1 MKTKLMAIVLCILM
15 LVQPTMAIGMVG
27 MESAEEIVTIIPEEV
42 QEEATQ
48 EAEVMGDI
56 PEMADNV
63 LFWDDFENRE
73 VGDINTTAG
82 GGVNLYPVYV
92 KSGAAAVSKDTRL
105 GKTDG
110 GAYTDSTTGAVY
122 KGNAKWDFVEDAE
135 HGKVVKIGAFNGNN
149 NDIGFDLNSIDFSEP
164 GIYKFYFEMKQEL
177 GSKDILDTD
186 GVTVLA
192 TATSTGV
199 NGCWGQTYFN
209 GVSNGSFQNPMVS
222 ATNTKNNLGN
232 WFPVVFTYI
241 VTGNPDGT
249 ITTRK
254 ESTGDNWTP
263 DGITTAAG
271 EGVTRLRNYFNYTPA
286 KTGYGYFYLDDIKL
300 TYDAAATVTYKNE
313 AGATLMTEKPVPG
326 TYELATKAELGTSY
340 YPAYF
345 IDGEE
350 YIANKITLE
359 AGQEL
364 TVTVKPN
371 SRLFYEGFETGFE
384 LNTPLK
390 VPHTAETS
398 YTRAKLNGTFLREGR
413 TEYVESGDESV
424 SADGTIYSNQNWT
437 VVEQAS
443 GNKALKI
450 TAQKGRYDS
459 AGLKFQQLDISKA
472 GTYILSF
479 DAAEVEGSGGTWGD
493 GQGSTEFGQP
503 SLGGVVA
510 NAEAYKHI
518 EYTIVATDNGDGTFN
533 YTMTNNTN
541 STTKTYSNVAPVTK
555 ARQVVYFSVSSTT
568 GNLEVYID
576 NIEFIYG
583 QAVNVTYT
591 DKAGTTLTTVASVQ
605 GKDIVLKSSTVGYNY
620 AAQYTIDGKV
630 YYEGETYKVPAD
642 STGVTIKVE
651 RFSWANR
658 PAEVPANAIFYENF
672 DHTGTLATVLSP
684 MTWFD
689 DTYFT
694 HTVPTFGSYG
704 GARVYDTFQGKN
716 VMKITN
722 SSQYHGVRMSE
733 IDLNKPGKYTA
744 TFHAYID
751 TPNGVGVKSD
761 GVTPHYE
768 STANWYD
775 PSSTVLSGTGSNFA
789 ASGKLHGQWNDFTTS
804 VIVNETDGV
813 LTVGTK
819 TIDYVDNLLWY
830 MNWNTTSATKIAN
843 IYIDYA
849 YITYN
854 DPVKVTVLGMNGET
868 LKTYDAYQNDKVWL
882 PYVGGVYAYNGNTYE
897 SGSDFAIP
905 ADAQGE
911 IVLRGT
917 RAPMPSTVPANTVL
931 YEDFQNRVVGD
942 NIASSPVKYTTE
954 AFDGSKIYNVGD
966 GSRESAKYEYAPD
979 DNKNVTMKIV
989 ATSMYGSG
997 VYVDIPNDI
1006 PTGKYTVVNH
1016 FWVDNDELDAND
1028 VDGDGNT
1035 TEYLHSISEWCR
1047 VWYAAA
1053 ADGDDGYI
1061 GASVTEIFDTADTRK
1076 TWNEYSFDF
1085 EVYEEDGVKY
1095 VGMYSNDSRTYETH
1109 ALVGQDLYIKLH
1121 NTVGNS
1127 ASGSVAFYHDD
1138 VYITYEAP
1146 VEISFVDENGESFAF
1161 TQDYNNMGTYTL
1173 PYAEEMGIDYLVEF
1187 VGEDGKTYYPG
1198 MTYTFEEAI
1207 TAAEFVVKK
1216 TNVILFE
1223 EYDGSGDTQPTYK
1236 AGHLVEDASLPA
1248 GSVKGHKSFVWQNRT
1263 SGSTQYVLQDLKLDT
1278 PGVYTFTADC
1288 TLEVTGGTVPASYV
1302 QVAFQHSSWSAMRP
1316 RIDLTEE
1323 KPYTQ
1328 ISGTLTVTE
1337 GEDGQLYFH
1346 HSGNGT
1352 KKLVSDYE
1360 ATNYHVFGMKVGFD
1374 MGTYPEGTADADK
1387 KKYGLRF
1394 ENFKVT
1400 FDEYA
1405 PVNTGKASY
1414 RELNADNQGGPE
1426 GIRFAAYVTNGQRTL
1441 ASEYGFVVTRKSM
1454 LTTDGVTDY
1463 TKLNLKGIDS
1473 VSATVTTTGKNSDGV
1488 TVVAAAAYNGTV
1500 DRVYVQ
1506 DGKVFGLQ
1514 GLYDTFFTAVLY
1526 GLDTDLKK
1534 SEVFVARPYAKIDG
1548 IYYYG
1553 DCHETSYND
1562 VKSAADAANA

>member
-27 MESAEEIVTIIPEEV
+27 MESAEEIVTTIPEQE
-42 QEEATQ
+42 QEEAAQ

-63 LFWDDFENRE
+63 LFWDDFESRE

-92 KSGAAAVSKDTRL
+92 KSGAAAVSGNTRL

-110 GAYTDSTTGAVY
+110 GAYTDTATGVKY
-122 KGNAKWDFVEDAE
+122 SGNAKWDFVEDAE

-199 NGCWGQTYFN
+199 NGCWGQTQFTDNTYPSFN
-209 GVSNGSFQNPMVS
+209 NPMVS

-232 WFPVVFTYI
+232 WFPVVYTYI

-249 ITTRK
+249 VTTRK
-254 ESTGDNWTP
+254 ESTGDPTWTP
-263 DGITTAAG
+263 DGVTMAAG
-271 EGVTRLRNYFNYTPA
+271 VGVKRLRNYFNFTPA
-286 KTGYGYFYLDDIKL
+286 KTAYGYLYLDDIKL
-300 TYDAAATVTYKNE
+300 TYDAAATVTYKNA
-313 AGATLMTEKPVPG
+313 AGETLMTEKPVPG

-371 SRLFYEGFETGFE
+371 SRLFYEGFEIGFE
-384 LNTPLK
+384 LNKPLK
-390 VPHTAETS
+390 VPYTAETS
-398 YTRAKLNGTFLREGR
+398 STRAKLNGTFLREGR
-413 TEYVESGDESV
+413 TEYVESGDENK

-479 DAAEVEGSGGTWGD
+479 DAAEVDGSGGTWGD

-503 SLGGVVA
+503 TLGGVVA

-541 STTKTYSNVAPVTK
+541 STTKTYSSVAPVTS
-555 ARQVVYFSVSSTT
+555 ARQVIYFSVSSTT
-568 GNLEVYID
+568 GNVEIYID
-576 NIEFIYG
+576 NIEFTYG

-591 DKAGTTLTTVASVQ
+591 DKDDATLTTVASVQ
-605 GKDIVLKSSTVGYNY
+605 GQNIVLKSSTVGYNY

-672 DHTGTLATVLSP
+672 DYTGTLATVLSP

-704 GARVYDTFQGKN
+704 GTRVYDTFQGKN

-722 SSQYHGVRMSE
+722 SSQYHGVRMSNLL
-733 IDLNKPGKYTA
+733 LNKPGKYTA
-744 TFHAYID
+744 NYHAYID
-751 TPNGVGVKSD
+751 TSSNGVGQ
-761 GVTPHYE
+761 YE
-768 STANWYD
+768 STANWYN
-775 PSSTVLSGTGSNFA
+775 TGNANVLSGTGSTFA
-789 ASGKLHGQWNDFTTS
+789 ASGKLHGQWNDFTTNI
-804 VIVNETDGV
+804 IVTETDGV
-813 LTVGTK
+813 LYAGTRA
-819 TIDYVDNLLWY
+819 IDNVDNLLWY
-830 MNWNTTSATKIAN
+830 MNWGAPATYPAN
-843 IYIDYA
+843 VYVDYA

-854 DPVKVTVLGMNGET
+854 EAVKVNVVDNKGAT
-868 LKTYDAYQNDKVWL
+868 LATYDVYQNDTITL
-882 PYVGGVYAYNGNTYE
+882 PAAGTVAYTAVFTYGGNTYNAGE
-897 SGSDFAIP
+897 NFKVP
-905 ADAQGE
+905 ADAE
-911 IVLRGT
+911 STIT
-917 RAPMPSTVPANTVL
+917 ITAERAPMPAHLPANTVL
-931 YEDFQNRVVGD
+931 YEDFENRTIGA
-942 NIASSPVKYTTE
+942 NIASTAVTYTTE

-997 VYVDIPNDI
+997 VYVDIPDDI
-1006 PTGKYTVVNH
+1006 ATGKYTVVNH

-1047 VWYAAA
+1047 VWYAAV

-1061 GASVTEIFDTADTRK
+1061 GASVSEYFDTADTRK

-1085 EVYEEDGVKY
+1085 EVFEEDGVKY

-1109 ALVGQDLYIKLH
+1109 ALVGQNLYLKLH
-1121 NTVGNS
+1121 NTTSNTTADSTVT
-1127 ASGSVAFYHDD
+1127 FYHDD
-1138 VYITYEAP
+1138 VYITYEEP
-1146 VEISFVDENGESFAF
+1146 VEVSFVDENGESFAF
-1161 TQDYNNMGTYTL
+1161 TQEYNGINAYTL
-1173 PYAEEMGIDYLVEF
+1173 PYAETMGIDYLVEF
-1187 VGEDGKTYYPG
+1187 VGEDGETYYPG
-1198 MTYTFEEAI
+1198 MAYTFEDGV

-1236 AGHLVEDASLPA
+1236 AGHLVADASLPA
-1248 GSVKGHKSFVWQNRT
+1248 GSVKGHKSFAWANRT
-1263 SGSTQYVLQDLKLDT
+1263 TGSTQYVLQDLKLDT

-1288 TLEVTGGTVPASYV
+1288 TLECTGGTVAPSYT
-1302 QVAFQHSSWSAMRP
+1302 QVAFQHSSWTQMQTKIKIS
-1316 RIDLTEE
+1316 EE
-1323 KPYTQ
+1323 NPYTQ
-1328 ISGTLTVTE
+1328 IWGTLTVTE

-1346 HSGNGT
+1346 HSGNAT
-1352 KKLVSDYE
+1352 KKLISDYE

-1374 MGTYPEGTADADK
+1374 FGTYPDGTADADK
-1387 KKYGLRF
+1387 KKYTLHF

-1400 FDEYA
+1400 FDAYA

-1426 GIRFAAYVTNGQRTL
+1426 GIRFAAYVTNDQRTL
-1441 ASEYGFVVTRKSM
+1441 ASEYGFVVTRKT
-1454 LTTDGVTDY
+1454 LLGDDY
-1463 TKLNLKGIDS
+1463 SKLNLKGIDS
-1473 VSATVTTTGKNSDGV
+1473 VSATVTTTGKNSDGI

-1500 DRVYVQ
+1500 DRIYVQ

-1526 GLDTDLKK
+1526 GLDTDVRK

-1562 VKSAADAANA
+1562 VKAAAEAANA